1 MLNKVHLIGRLGKD
15 PEFRTTPNGIAV
27 ATFSLAT
34 DEKRKNENGETTSKT
49 EWHKIVAFRRQA
61 EVARDYLRK
70 GALIYLEG
78 KIHYDSYENKEGQK
92 VYTTEI
98 TCENFQMLD
107 SRTDRGGDSVDRS
120 SSQERSYKPQSPVES
135 NIRGGGGGGDD
146 FASDEDLPF

>member
-15 PEFRTTPNGIAV
+15 PEFRTTPSGIAV

-107 SRTDRGGDSVDRS
+107 SRADRGESVDRS
-120 SSQERSYKPQSPVES
+120 TSQDRTQRPVSPVES
-135 NIRGGGGGGDD
+135 NIRGGAPAGGDD